1 VWTCL
6 AGSSGRHN
14 VNAIASIKFD
24 FPKFMIERDIIF
36 VRLLK
41 VLTTSVRSNHCSKVT
56 KRTDLVQ
63 SFKRFKIFKFDR
75 VQLSKNK
82 QSSIFGFMQMFT
94 YKTEATIF
102 ELRVGLSNLNYN

>member
-1 VWTCL
+1 
-6 AGSSGRHN
+6 
-14 VNAIASIKFD
+14 
-24 FPKFMIERDIIF
+24 MIERDIIF

-41 VLTTSVRSNHCSKVT
+41 VLTTSVWSNHCSKVT

-82 QSSIFGFMQMFT
+82 QSSIFGFMQMFP